1 MGDMLRLLI
10 VDDDRDF
17 RRVAR
22 ALLEGRFQVV
32 GEAASVAEAEAA
44 VTRSAPDVV
53 LLDVNLP
60 DGDGFSLAGSLART
74 APAVRVV
81 LTSSA
86 DLGDDG
92 AVAASGAAAFIPKAD
107 LDAATLSRLVDAG

>member
-1 MGDMLRLLI
+1 MPLRLLI
-10 VDDDRDF
+10 VDDDPGF

-22 ALLEGRFQVV
+22 ALLEPRFDV
-32 GEAASVAEAEAA
+32 VAEAAGVAEARDA
-44 VTRSAPDVV
+44 VARDAPDVV

-60 DGDGFSLAGSLART
+60 DGDGFSLAAALAEM

-86 DLGDDG
+86 DLGDDPG
-92 AVAASGAAAFIPKAD
+92 AIAGGAATAFIPKAE
-107 LDAATLSRLVDAG
+107 LDATALSRLVDSG